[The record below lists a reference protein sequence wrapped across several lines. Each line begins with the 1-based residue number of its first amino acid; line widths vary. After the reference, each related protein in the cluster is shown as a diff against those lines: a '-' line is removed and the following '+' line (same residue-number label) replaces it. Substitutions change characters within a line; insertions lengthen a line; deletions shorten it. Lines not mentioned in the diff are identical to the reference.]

1 MSEEDVALVLD
12 EAKEA
17 MEKSI
22 RSFRIDLQKV
32 RTGRANPAILD
43 GVQVDYYGTPTPL
56 NQLANLS
63 APDPRLIVI
72 SPYDKGALGEIE
84 RAILKADLGLT
95 PTNDGKLVRIPIPAL
110 TEERRQQLVKQIK
123 KSAEHHKV
131 GVREARRGGGLAA
144 QGSRVGRIGARG
156 RAPPSREGDP
166 GPHRQQDQEARR
178 DDGEE
183 GRGDPTGLTH
193 GGGQHPSGGDSAP
206 HRRHHGR

>member
-1 MSEEDVALVLD
+1 MSDEDVALVLE

-56 NQLANLS
+56 NQLASLS

-95 PTNDGKLVRIPIPAL
+95 PTNDGKLLRIPIPAL

-131 GVREARRGGGLAA
+131 GVREARRGAVSLLKELE
-144 QGSRVGRIGARG
+144 SDGAVPADER
-156 RAPPSREGDP
+156 RRTEKSI
-166 GPHRQQDQEARR
+166 QELT
-178 DDGEE
+178 DSKVKKLDEMTEQKEE
-183 GRGDPTGLTH
+183 EIL
-193 GGGQHPSGGDSAP
+193 QV
-206 HRRHHGR
+206 

>member
-1 MSEEDVALVLD
+1 MSEEEVAIVLG

-22 RSFRIDLQKV
+22 RSYRIELQKV

-56 NQLANLS
+56 NQLASLS

-131 GVREARRGGGLAA
+131 GVREARRGAVSLLKELE
-144 QGSRVGRIGARG
+144 SDGAVPADER
-156 RAPPSREGDP
+156 RRTEKTI
-166 GPHRQQDQEARR
+166 QDLTDSKVKKLDEMTEQK
-178 DDGEE
+178 EE
-183 GRGDPTGLTH
+183 EIL
-193 GGGQHPSGGDSAP
+193 QV
-206 HRRHHGR
+206 

>member
-56 NQLANLS
+56 NQLASLS

-110 TEERRQQLVKQIK
+110 TEERRKELIKQIK

-131 GVREARRGGGLAA
+131 GVREARRGAVSLLKDLESD
-144 QGSRVGRIGARG
+144 GSVPADERRRTEKAI
-156 RAPPSREGDP
+156 
-166 GPHRQQDQEARR
+166 QDLTDSNVKRLDEMTEQK
-178 DDGEE
+178 EE
-183 GRGDPTGLTH
+183 EIL
-193 GGGQHPSGGDSAP
+193 QV
-206 HRRHHGR
+206 

>member
-1 MSEEDVALVLD
+1 MSADDVALVLD

-22 RSFRIDLQKV
+22 RSFRIDLQRV

-63 APDPRLIVI
+63 APDSRLIVV
-72 SPYDKGALGEIE
+72 SPYDKGALAGIE

-110 TEERRQQLVKQIK
+110 TEERRKELVKQIK
-123 KSAEHHKV
+123 KSAEHHKI
-131 GVREARRGGGLAA
+131 GVREARRGAVSLLKDLESD
-144 QGSRVGRIGARG
+144 GSVPADERRRTEKAI
-156 RAPPSREGDP
+156 
-166 GPHRQQDQEARR
+166 QDLTDSKIAKLDQMTEQK
-178 DDGEE
+178 EE
-183 GRGDPTGLTH
+183 EIL
-193 GGGQHPSGGDSAP
+193 QV
-206 HRRHHGR
+206 

>member
-12 EAKEA
+12 EAEQA
-17 MEKSI
+17 MEKSL

-56 NQLANLS
+56 NQLASLS

-84 RAILKADLGLT
+84 RAIQKADLGLT

-131 GVREARRGGGLAA
+131 GVREARRGAVSLLKDLESD
-144 QGSRVGRIGARG
+144 GSVPADERRRTEKAI
-156 RAPPSREGDP
+156 
-166 GPHRQQDQEARR
+166 QELTDSKIKRL
-178 DDGEE
+178 DEMTEQKEE
-183 GRGDPTGLTH
+183 EIL
-193 GGGQHPSGGDSAP
+193 QV
-206 HRRHHGR
+206 